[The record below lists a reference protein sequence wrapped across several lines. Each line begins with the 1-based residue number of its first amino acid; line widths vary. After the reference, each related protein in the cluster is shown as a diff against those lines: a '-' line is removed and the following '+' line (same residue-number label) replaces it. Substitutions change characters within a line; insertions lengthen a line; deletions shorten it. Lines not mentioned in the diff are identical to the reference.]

1 MHTYRLRPQV
11 IDRARDRHNCSS
23 DEQLAVKL
31 GMASGTL
38 ARIRRG
44 DNPSFVT
51 AIRLL
56 EAADMPLSGI
66 QRIPAADT
74 RQSA

>member
-1 MHTYRLRPQV
+1 MSGPHYIAAEVVDQA
-11 IDRARDRHNCSS
+11 RARTGCTS

-31 GMASGTL
+31 GVSGGTI

-44 DNPSFVT
+44 AQPSFAT

-56 EAADMPLSGI
+56 EAAGTTVAGV
-66 QRIPAADT
+66 RKHPAA
-74 RQSA
+74 